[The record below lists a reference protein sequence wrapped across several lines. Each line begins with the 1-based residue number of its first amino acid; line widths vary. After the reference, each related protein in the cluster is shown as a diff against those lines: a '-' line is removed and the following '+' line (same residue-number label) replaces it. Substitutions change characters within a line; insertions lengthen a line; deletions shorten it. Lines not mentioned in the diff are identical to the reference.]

1 MAGGDAGGLGFRI
14 GCGARRGG
22 NGALALG
29 GALMVARGGRLGAG
43 LLGGVG
49 PEVEGFDAGGLG
61 AEGFKGA
68 TVKGFGGTALRGAEE
83 ELDVEMSDFGIV
95 GGFPNVGGLARLPCP
110 AGFSLGIPPANKPPS
125 WGGPPPPIGPPI
137 GSPTAA
143 EDEAALPPFAV
154 STEGALLSLVSA
166 FFNFLPA

>member
-68 TVKGFGGTALRGAEE
+68 TVKGFGGTAQ
-83 ELDVEMSDFGIV
+83 
-95 GGFPNVGGLARLPCP
+95 
-110 AGFSLGIPPANKPPS
+110 
-125 WGGPPPPIGPPI
+125 IGR
-137 GSPTAA
+137 AH
-143 EDEAALPPFAV
+143 V
-154 STEGALLSLVSA
+154 
-166 FFNFLPA
+166 